1 MEFFILSLIDASVE
15 SIFVTKESSDL
26 DKTHKTAIKSSTPGN
41 EEMRTS
47 QLTAIVTTLVDITR
61 KTNKALGGMI
71 MMTYINCLFLATISL
86 YLTSSM
92 IINRYQGMELLILAI
107 ARVLMAGLSISR
119 LFFITTMGQGL
130 ASGIKN
136 CVYSLKKHQI
146 DIDCPDKVK
155 QDKLDSIY
163 QLLKDN
169 SHSPITPIS
178 AFSLSN
184 RTLLGLS
191 ATILTYLVVLI
202 RFKTCKN
209 DRLDFL
215 EEIAR
220 QNLTF
225 EHKN

>member
-1 MEFFILSLIDASVE
+1 M
-15 SIFVTKESSDL
+15 
-26 DKTHKTAIKSSTPGN
+26 DKTHKTIIKSTTPGN
-41 EEMRTS
+41 EEIRTS
-47 QLTAIVTTLVDITR
+47 QLNAIVTTLVDITR

-107 ARVLMAGLSISR
+107 DRVLMAGLSITR

-130 ASGIKN
+130 SSGIRT

-155 QDKLDSIY
+155 QDKLESIY

-202 RFKTCKN
+202 RFKACKN

-220 QNLTF
+220 QNHTF
-225 EHKN
+225 DHEN